1 MEDIE
6 RIQSVSKPFVSSI
19 VIKYIQMKLNA
30 NICLFSFFKVRTK
43 RTLKTLVL
51 IGSLLLIATTSGD
64 ALRFSSAQEVAA
76 PYSYDLITWHFENFP
91 SKWTH
96 RVSRYL
102 PWNYLSD
109 AARQSLVAEYFEL
122 TPRMQELKEIIR
134 TVSSKAGNDS
144 GPRLAGLE
152 SELDL
157 VRARREHLQP
167 DVEEA
172 IESAISAVAVEQR
185 LGALGEFVFPPVDIR
200 LTEPPK
206 VLITSPRDRI
216 ERTNDV
222 LVDPHVQVED
232 REAMESKLLE
242 SDDLSALVIDIGGV
256 ATYPASLY
264 SNGDIKGTFR
274 TAAHEWLHHYL
285 FFKPLGQNIYQSPEM
300 QALNETLANI
310 AGKEIGDIALRNFA
324 PVTAS
329 INPSLP
335 IANFDEVQSAAIA
348 KVDEFDFQHEMRKT
362 RERVDE
368 LLDLGKIAAAESF
381 MEEQRQVFV
390 ANGSNIRKLNQ
401 AYFAFNGTYADSAA
415 SSSPIA
421 DQLNRYRAAASNVGS
436 FVKIIA
442 GFSSYQKFI
451 DELDELDK

>member
-1 MEDIE
+1 MDIE
-6 RIQSVSKPFVSSI
+6 RIQSVSKPFVPSL
-19 VIKYIQMKLNA
+19 VIKCIQMKLNA
-30 NICLFSFFKVRTK
+30 NIYMFSFFKIRTK

-76 PYSYDLITWHFENFP
+76 PYSYDLITWHFENFL

-96 RVSRYL
+96 RASRYL

-109 AARQSLVAEYFEL
+109 AERQSLVAEYFEM
-122 TPRMQELKEIIR
+122 TPRMQELKDIIR
-134 TVSSKAGNDS
+134 TVSSEAGNDS

-167 DVEEA
+167 DVVEV

-232 REAMESKLLE
+232 REAMESRLLE

-264 SNGDIKGTFR
+264 SGGDIKGTLR

-285 FFKPLGQNIYQSPEM
+285 FFKPLGQNIYQSSEM

-324 PVTAS
+324 PVAAS

-335 IANFDEVQSAAIA
+335 IGNFYEAQSAAIA

-390 ANGSNIRKLNQ
+390 ANGFNIRKLNQ
-401 AYFAFNGTYADSAA
+401 AYFAFNGTYADNAA

-436 FVKIIA
+436 FVKMIA
-442 GFSSYQKFI
+442 GFSSYQKFM